1 MDGFETLEKL
11 KAAHRGLAA
20 IMFSGSA
27 MPQDIDRA
35 RKLGACGFLSKDID
49 CLQLCSA
56 IVNVWNGGQHWPARA
71 TDAIR
76 GRELSERERQVLE
89 AIRRGL
95 SNADI
100 GRALSIS
107 EHTVKSHVKKLLK
120 KLDAADRAEAVA
132 RGFEEGLLR

>member
-11 KAAHRGLAA
+11 KAAHGKLVA

-56 IVNVWNGGQHWPARA
+56 IVHVWNGGQHWPARA
-71 TDAIR
+71 DDAVR
-76 GRELSERERQVLE
+76 GRELSDRELQVLE
-89 AIRRGL
+89 AARRGL

-107 EHTVKSHVKKLLK
+107 EHTVKSHVKNLLK

-132 RGFEEGLLR
+132 RGFEQGLLR